1 MEEIENGNK
10 LSIEV
15 KNMNG
20 SLVVSSRAISTG
32 LNIRHKDVLSK
43 VRKCLNEREYSPITY
58 LDNRNREQMEYALPK
73 DSFILLM
80 MNYEGH
86 NDFKRAYIE
95 RFNQMENQLKP
106 EIMRLPEDYPSALRA
121 LADKVEEAER
131 YKIERDHAVKTKGQI
146 SSRREALVLGRYGN
160 AVKHQKTLDKKIL
173 DLEHNLQVVSE
184 IKDSLIHIQNK
195 KISNSG
201 LYDGLVLPE
210 FLWYAYDVYLDK
222 KLNDKPKFV
231 IDFFKD
237 KYLNFEGLKDIK
249 EVLTYLDIEEKTW
262 KPKLIDSQILN
273 EDLSPTQSSI
283 DCGLLIVSGNLS
295 SDKNVWT
302 TRDGRLFFK
311 WIFYGE
317 HGGEWENVS
326 KFARTICKY
335 NLYFKKLSK
344 MK

>member
-1 MEEIENGNK
+1 MMEEIENENK

-32 LNIRHKDVLSK
+32 LNIRHKDVLAK

-106 EIMRLPEDYPSALRA
+106 EVMQLPQDYPSALRA
-121 LADKVEEAER
+121 LADKVEEAEK
-131 YKIERDHAVKTKGQI
+131 YKIERDYAIKTKGQI
-146 SSRREALVLGRYGN
+146 SSRREALVLGKYGN
-160 AVKHQKTLDKKIL
+160 AVKHQKKLDKKII
-173 DLEHNLQVVSE
+173 DLEHDLQVISE
-184 IKDSLIHIQNK
+184 LKDSLTYIQNK
-195 KISNSG
+195 KASSFD
-201 LYDGLVLPE
+201 LYNGLVLPE
-210 FLWYAYDVYLDK
+210 FLWYAYDVYPDK

-237 KYLNFEGLKDIK
+237 KHLNFEGLKDIK
-249 EVLTYLDIEEKTW
+249 EVLTYLDIDEKIW
-262 KPKLIDSQILN
+262 QPKLIDSQILN
-273 EDLSPTQSSI
+273 EDLSPTQRSI
-283 DCGLLIVSGNLS
+283 DCGLIVFAK
-295 SDKNVWT
+295 DIVWT
-302 TRDGRLFFK
+302 TRDGRLFLK
-311 WIFYGE
+311 WVFYGE
-317 HGGEWENVS
+317 HGGEWEDVS